1 MEEQLPQT
9 VTKPD
14 QLAAI
19 SELGQKLV
27 NKENYIRKLEDALE
41 QAKKERK
48 VIAEVE
54 LPQAMGE
61 IRMDSFRL
69 STGFRITLKPL
80 LVVNYQK
87 DKINDIDTWLDDNG
101 FSGMVKNQIS
111 ITLPKGTQEDNIL
124 ELEEVIKEYGLD
136 YNRSKSIHYQTLNAW
151 GREMA
156 RENKDIPDELFNVY
170 RAVTAVV
177 E

>member
-101 FSGMVKNQIS
+101 FPGMVKNQIS
-111 ITLPKGTQEDNIL
+111 ITLTKGTQEDNIL